1 MKKIVKKIKCFS
13 FIGKVSVGIIVFFIA
28 LAILGSLLSPHPYN
42 IPSGGP
48 LEPPSKTHWMGTDDL
63 GIDLWAQ
70 ICFGARISLIV
81 GFSTAFLAVGAGGLL
96 GVLAGYYGGK
106 VDGWIMGITDLMIV
120 IPELPMMIVLGA
132 FFGPSLRNI
141 ILVLSV
147 FSWTT
152 PARIVRSKILTIKE
166 EKYIKIAEGYGAG
179 FFYIT
184 IKHFLPQILSLM
196 TVSFIKLVSRAI
208 VAEAGLAF
216 LGLGDPTSK
225 SWGLMLNH
233 AMAFRGIYF
242 TDFWKWWV
250 LFPLICTMTVVL
262 AVSFIGKEIE
272 RKRVDDYGKET
283 TAG

>member
-1 MKKIVKKIKCFS
+1 MKQIS
-13 FIGKVSVGIIVFFIA
+13 FIGKLSIGIIMFFLI
-28 LAILGSLLSPHPYN
+28 LAILGSFLSPHPYHL
-42 IPSGGP
+42 PSGAP
-48 LEPPSKTHWMGTDDL
+48 LESPSKVHWMGTDDL

-70 ICFGARISLIV
+70 ICFGARVSLLV
-81 GFSTAFLAVGAGGLL
+81 GFSTALLAVGLGGLL
-96 GVLAGYYGGK
+96 GILAAYYGGK
-106 VDGWIMGITDLMIV
+106 IDGCIMGVTDLMIV

-141 ILVLSV
+141 ILVLTL

-166 EKYIKIAEGYGAG
+166 EKYIKAAEGYGAG

-184 IKHFLPQILSLM
+184 IKHFLPQILSLAM
-196 TVSFIKLVSRAI
+196 VSFIKLVSRAI

-250 LFPLICTMTVVL
+250 LFPLICILMLVL

-272 RKRVDDYGKET
+272 RKRVDDYGKQSIT
-283 TAG
+283 G